1 MVDICKMHIYNNLK
15 GLLKLSSVLLII
27 FSFELL
33 SAQIVDVGDGSYTT
47 QFPGVDAAG
56 RNTYPSG
63 TPFISGNAT
72 SKPVPTNDWWS
83 SKIKNSHSDNLFNY
97 PFTLKT
103 VNQGL
108 VATYIPW
115 GVIDDIMPV
124 TIGVEGLNS
133 SVSNVVDYSDWLVS
147 MEWSNGEHNFTAT
160 TGIGMPFLYFTK
172 NTNDIA
178 KINVTSGNVTVL
190 NELLIITDVRNGA
203 DFAVYAP
210 EGSVWTQNAGIYT
223 SDLNGK
229 NYWSLAFIPLDAS
242 NITDVATEYKKYAF
256 VFPSNTR
263 TSWNYDNSTSII
275 RTDFIIDTE
284 VKEGS
289 DTTMLIGLLPHQ
301 WANLSADS
309 PSPDLYSYATVR
321 GELKTMGANSF
332 SVENTFYGIL
342 PTMPYLDNYSD
353 GFNPQ
358 KLDEKVKQLEND
370 GLSTWTDSY
379 NEGQMM
385 NRLIQTARVADL
397 TGNTIA
403 RDKIINTVKTRLEDW
418 LSANLSEVAFLF
430 YYNDTWSAMIG
441 YPAGHGQDGNLN
453 DHHFHWGYFIHA
465 ASFIEQFEPGWSEQW
480 GGMINLLV
488 RDAASS
494 DRNDEMFPFL
504 RNFSPYAGHCWANG
518 FATFPQGNDQEST
531 SESMQFN
538 SSLIHWGTITG
549 NDEIRDLGIYL
560 YTTEQSA
567 IEEYW
572 FDMYNRNFGPNQQY
586 RLVSRVWGNS
596 YDNGT
601 FWTSDIAASYGI
613 EMYPIHGGSLYL
625 GHNIEYVNEL
635 WNEIEDN
642 TGILENEAND
652 NLWHDI
658 MWQYLSFTNPQQ
670 AINLYDSYPDRS
682 LKFGVSDAQTYHW
695 LHSMNVLGNVNPN
708 ISADYPIAAAFT
720 KDGETIYTAH
730 NYNNQDI
737 SVNFSDGYILEVP
750 ANTMATS
757 LDIPLKGIISSS
769 YSEAF
774 PGGSID
780 LSVQVDGGTPTNVEF
795 YIDGEIIGQM
805 SEPPFIFTADNLQLG
820 THSCYAKIYDGSNF
834 NLTNLIP
841 ITVGS
846 QVSFVNE
853 ANEIPGSIFAGNY
866 DKFEGGIGQGI
877 SYSDVSINNNG
888 DYRLNEYV
896 DASLDFNEGAVV
908 GWISSGEWLEYTIY
922 VQEAGYYSLNFRY
935 ACGNQSGG
943 GPFDIE
949 SDNVIIAQNIS
960 VSYTGDWD
968 NWSNKTI
975 NNVALKSGKQIL
987 RLYFN
992 NGELNLGEMN
1002 FTYESPL
1009 DYNQPIADA
1018 GENLFVVLPQT
1029 SGSLDGSNSS
1039 DPDGTNL
1046 NYTWTQ
1052 IYGPSELIFSDNTS
1066 SQPLVSS
1073 LEEGVYLVKLKVDN
1087 GSYFDEDEVYVISSS
1102 TTNLPP
1108 NVAINYPL
1116 EDAVFIENDAITISA
1131 YASDLNGYIDK
1142 VEFFVNGEYL
1152 STVFES
1158 PYTTEW
1164 TSSVGEYQITAVA
1177 YDNEGMSSESEP
1189 VNIELTPAP
1198 SCYGSSFNG
1207 EFNYEFSPDDNN
1219 PTLTFIPSVPGVG
1232 NPTCILYYGTNAN
1245 SLPGYHVTPN
1255 QPYQIN
1261 ASEGTKIYFYYTYS
1275 YPGQGEHNNSANM
1288 DTYEIGSCLPSAIN
1302 DYEKF
1307 RFSYFPNPVIN
1318 ELNLTLPS
1326 GTTIINVFNLQ
1337 GKLLDEIKVYDVNYT
1352 YDMSDYNNGIYIFR
1366 LINNKSQT
1374 SFKIIK

>member
-1 MVDICKMHIYNNLK
+1 MHIYNNLK

-160 TGIGMPFLYFTK
+160 SGIGMPFLYFTK

-289 DTTMLIGLLPHQ
+289 DTAMLIGLLPHQ

-1052 IYGPSELIFSDNTS
+1052 IYGPSELIFSDNNS
-1066 SQPLVSS
+1066 SQPIVSS